1 MTFSLQHHL
10 NTPSDSLYLLMKSVP
25 PQLSTRGAE
34 RVVEGN
40 RSIVGWRME
49 EQEPDHFTRV
59 FEINPHD
66 VPLSRSVSSPSL
78 AGLSGSVLADSHIA
92 SEASESSL
100 AHFRYR
106 FAIRVKR
113 RFSYTWYLSCWI
125 VRDLLVLMKGAASA
139 EIALPVD
146 TPQFPYMPGSQ
157 STLEPEAE
165 LVMDDKNH
173 VIATHTA
180 AELKKKAH
188 AANHSRSESALSN
201 QSTASCASM
210 LSNGAPETGEAAP
223 SAGVGAVVMGNNT
236 VMYPYMVPYPI
247 SMCCVPGTEA
257 SSVELTNPVM
267 YSAYYPPGA
276 YQAVPQ
282 MMVLP
287 PMDAQTY
294 QQYMSNMGVV
304 MSGVVPAEG
313 VAGAEGSPAGMGGA
327 GSPPV
332 MMAAVLPMSGAE
344 MPPVLPMSGAEMP
357 PVLSMS
363 GAEMPP
369 VLSLSETGMP
379 PVLPMNGAD
388 MAPTEMMNGV
398 APILPNGTETTQGK
412 TEDVSTSPSK

>member
-49 EQEPDHFTRV
+49 EQTPDHFTRV

-66 VPLSRSVSSPSL
+66 VPLPRSVSSPSL
-78 AGLSGSVLADSHIA
+78 AGLSGSVLADSHVA

-357 PVLSMS
+357 PVLS
-363 GAEMPP
+363 
-369 VLSLSETGMP
+369 LSETGMP